1 MPVTRSMS
9 KDEVRALL
17 ALLFDALRTTRWACA
32 GFVVFQLASVFTT
45 LAQPALN
52 AAIIDDGILRGDVAT
67 IKRVGVL
74 MVVVAVVNLVVSIGA
89 TFLASHISATAARDL
104 RTRVHGRIS
113 AFSDPQVHSIGLS
126 SLLTRSTGDVG
137 QIQGFLFI
145 SLTVVVTAPL
155 MLFGALVLSLA
166 QGWRMAPVLVV
177 AGAVLVVLVAVLVR
191 RLVPWA
197 AQLQRRLDVV
207 NRVLR
212 EQLRGIAI
220 IRTFRREDRE
230 RARFAVEN
238 DELTHVALRLGR
250 LQVLMLPLVTVVSN
264 LAVVA
269 VTALG
274 AIFVDRGEMQIG
286 QITATVGYLAQ
297 ILLAVSLLTMIAGVI
312 PRAVTSAG
320 RITEVLD
327 TEPLDRGDPGDP
339 GDGRAPSPPAIVFDA
354 VSVAY
359 PGAESPTVDQVSLF
373 CAPGTVTGVLGGT
386 GSGKSTLLSLPLRFA
401 DPTSGVLR
409 WDAADVTALAPA
421 WVRARSAFVGQGAE
435 LITGTVADNLRIA
448 RPTATDDELW
458 DALEVAAAADFVSA
472 RRGALDA
479 TVAQEG
485 RNFSGGQRQRLALAR
500 AVLRRPALYV
510 LDDPFS
516 ALDVDTEAQI
526 IGRLR
531 RTDPDATVLIAAQRV
546 SSVQHADVIAVLDA
560 GRIVDLGTD
569 SELRSRSDIYR
580 EIAYAQAVT
589 NA

>member
-177 AGAVLVVLVAVLVR
+177 AGAVLVVVVAVLVR

-297 ILLAVSLLTMIAGVI
+297 ILLAVSLLTIIAGVI

-327 TEPLDRGDPGDP
+327 TEPLDPGDP

-472 RRGALDA
+472 RPGALDA
-479 TVAQEG
+479 TVAQDG

-560 GRIVDLGTD
+560 GRIVGLGTD

>member
-74 MVVVAVVNLVVSIGA
+74 MIVVAVVNLVVSIGA

-104 RTRVHGRIS
+104 RTCVHGRIS

-327 TEPLDRGDPGDP
+327 TEPLDPGDP

-472 RRGALDA
+472 RPGALDA

-560 GRIVDLGTD
+560 GRIVGLGTD

-580 EIAYAQAVT
+580 DIAYAQAVT

>member
-89 TFLASHISATAARDL
+89 TFLASHISASAARDL

-327 TEPLDRGDPGDP
+327 TDPLDPGDP

-409 WDAADVTALAPA
+409 WDAADVTSLAPA

-472 RRGALDA
+472 RPGALDA

-560 GRIVDLGTD
+560 GRIVGLGTD

>member
-177 AGAVLVVLVAVLVR
+177 AGAVLVVVVAVLVR

-327 TEPLDRGDPGDP
+327 TEPLDPGDP

-458 DALEVAAAADFVSA
+458 DALDVAAAAGFVSA
-472 RRGALDA
+472 RPGALDA

-560 GRIVDLGTD
+560 GRIVGLGTD

>member
-89 TFLASHISATAARDL
+89 TFLASHISASAARDL

-327 TEPLDRGDPGDP
+327 TDPLDPGDP

-472 RRGALDA
+472 RPGALDA

-560 GRIVDLGTD
+560 GRIVGLGTD

-580 EIAYAQAVT
+580 EIAYAQSVT

>member
-327 TEPLDRGDPGDP
+327 TDPLDPGDP

-409 WDAADVTALAPA
+409 WDAADVTSLAPA

-472 RRGALDA
+472 RPGALDA

>member
-327 TEPLDRGDPGDP
+327 TEPLDPGDP

-472 RRGALDA
+472 RPGALDA

-560 GRIVDLGTD
+560 GRIVGLGTD

>member
-177 AGAVLVVLVAVLVR
+177 AGAVLVILVAVLVR

-327 TEPLDRGDPGDP
+327 TEPLDPGDP

-472 RRGALDA
+472 RPGALDA

-560 GRIVDLGTD
+560 GRIVGLGTD

>member
-89 TFLASHISATAARDL
+89 TFLASHISASAARDL

-327 TEPLDRGDPGDP
+327 TDPLDPGDP

-409 WDAADVTALAPA
+409 WDAADVTSLAPA

-472 RRGALDA
+472 RPGALDA

-531 RTDPDATVLIAAQRV
+531 RADPDATVLIAAQRV

>member
-89 TFLASHISATAARDL
+89 TFLASHISASAARDL

-327 TEPLDRGDPGDP
+327 TDPLDPGDP

-472 RRGALDA
+472 RPGALDA

-560 GRIVDLGTD
+560 GRIVGLGTD

>member
-1 MPVTRSMS
+1 MPVTRSLS

-17 ALLFDALRTTRWACA
+17 ALLFDALRTTRWACV
-32 GFVVFQLASVFTT
+32 GFLVFQLASVFTT

-67 IKRVGVL
+67 IKRVGIL

-89 TFLASHISATAARDL
+89 TFLASHISATSARDL
-104 RTRVHGRIS
+104 RVRLHSRIS

-126 SLLTRSTGDVG
+126 SLLTRSTGDIG
-137 QIQGFLFI
+137 QIQGFVFI

-230 RARFAVEN
+230 RDRFAVEN

-250 LQVLMLPLVTVVSN
+250 LQVLMLPTVTVVSN

-274 AIFVDRGEMQIG
+274 AVFVDRGQMQIG

-297 ILLAVSLLTMIAGVI
+297 ILLAVSLLTMIAGII

-327 TEPLDRGDPGDP
+327 TESLDPGDP
-339 GDGRAPSPPAIVFDA
+339 ETGGASTPPAIVFDA
-354 VSVAY
+354 VSVSY
-359 PGAESPTVDQVSLF
+359 PGAEAPTVDQVSLF
-373 CAPGTVTGVLGGT
+373 CAPGTVTGILGGT

-401 DPTSGVLR
+401 DPTAGLLR
-409 WDAADVTALAPA
+409 WDDDDVTGLAPA

-435 LITGTVADNLRIA
+435 LITGTIADNLRIA
-448 RPTATDDELW
+448 RPDATDEELW
-458 DALEVAAAADFVSA
+458 SALEVAAAADFVST
-472 RRGALDA
+472 RPGALEA
-479 TVAQEG
+479 AVSQEG

-500 AVLRRPALYV
+500 AVLRRPSLYV

-516 ALDVDTEAQI
+516 ALDVDTEATI
-526 IGRLR
+526 IDRLR
-531 RTDPDATVLIAAQRV
+531 RADPAATVLLAAQRV
-546 SSVQHADVIAVLDA
+546 SSVRRADVIAVLDA
-560 GRIVDLGTD
+560 GRIVDIGNDALLRER
-569 SELRSRSDIYR
+569 SEIYR

>member
-177 AGAVLVVLVAVLVR
+177 AGAVLVVVVAVLVR

-327 TEPLDRGDPGDP
+327 TEPLDPGDP

-458 DALEVAAAADFVSA
+458 DALEVAAAAGFVSA
-472 RRGALDA
+472 RPGALDA

-560 GRIVDLGTD
+560 GRIVGLGTD

>member
-89 TFLASHISATAARDL
+89 TFLASHISASAARDL

-327 TEPLDRGDPGDP
+327 TEPLDPGDP
-339 GDGRAPSPPAIVFDA
+339 GDGRAQSPPAIVFDA

-472 RRGALDA
+472 RPGALDA

-546 SSVQHADVIAVLDA
+546 SSVQHADLIAVLDA
-560 GRIVDLGTD
+560 GRIVGLGTD

-580 EIAYAQAVT
+580 EIAYAQSVT

>member
-89 TFLASHISATAARDL
+89 TFLASHISASAARDL

-327 TEPLDRGDPGDP
+327 TDPLDPGDP

-472 RRGALDA
+472 RPGALDA

-546 SSVQHADVIAVLDA
+546 SSVQHADLIAVLDA
-560 GRIVDLGTD
+560 GRIVGLGTD

-580 EIAYAQAVT
+580 EIAYAQSVT

>member
-89 TFLASHISATAARDL
+89 TFLASHISASAARDL

-327 TEPLDRGDPGDP
+327 TDPLDPGDP

-472 RRGALDA
+472 RPGALDA

-560 GRIVDLGTD
+560 GRIVGLGTD
-569 SELRSRSDIYR
+569 PELRSRSDIYR

>member
-177 AGAVLVVLVAVLVR
+177 AGAVLVILVAVLVR

-327 TEPLDRGDPGDP
+327 TDPLDPGDP

-409 WDAADVTALAPA
+409 WDAADVTSLAPA

-472 RRGALDA
+472 RPGALDA

-560 GRIVDLGTD
+560 GRIVGLGTD

>member
-166 QGWRMAPVLVV
+166 QGWRITPVLVV
-177 AGAVLVVLVAVLVR
+177 AGAVLVILVAVLVR

-327 TEPLDRGDPGDP
+327 TEPLDPGDP

-472 RRGALDA
+472 RPGALDA

-546 SSVQHADVIAVLDA
+546 SSVQHADLIAVLDA
-560 GRIVDLGTD
+560 GRIVGLGTD

-580 EIAYAQAVT
+580 EIAYAQSVT

>member
-74 MVVVAVVNLVVSIGA
+74 MVVVAVLNLVVSIGA

-327 TEPLDRGDPGDP
+327 TEPLDPGDP
-339 GDGRAPSPPAIVFDA
+339 GGGRTPSPPAIVFDA

-472 RRGALDA
+472 RPGALDA

-500 AVLRRPALYV
+500 AVLRRPALYL

-531 RTDPDATVLIAAQRV
+531 ETDPDATVLIAAQRV

-560 GRIVDLGTD
+560 GRIVGLGTD

>member
-89 TFLASHISATAARDL
+89 TFLASHISASAARDL

-137 QIQGFLFI
+137 QIQGVLFI

-327 TEPLDRGDPGDP
+327 TEPLDPGDP
-339 GDGRAPSPPAIVFDA
+339 GDGRAQSPPAIVFDA

-472 RRGALDA
+472 RPGALDA

-546 SSVQHADVIAVLDA
+546 SSVQHADLIAVLDA
-560 GRIVDLGTD
+560 GRIVGLGTD

-580 EIAYAQAVT
+580 EIAYAQSVT

>member
-177 AGAVLVVLVAVLVR
+177 AGAVLVVVVAVLVR

-327 TEPLDRGDPGDP
+327 TDPLDPGDP

-458 DALEVAAAADFVSA
+458 DALEDATAADFVSA
-472 RRGALDA
+472 RPGALDA

-560 GRIVDLGTD
+560 GRIVGLGTD

>member
-17 ALLFDALRTTRWACA
+17 ALLFDALRTTRWACV

-177 AGAVLVVLVAVLVR
+177 AGAVLVVVVAVLVR

-327 TEPLDRGDPGDP
+327 TEPLDPGDP

-472 RRGALDA
+472 RPGALDA

-560 GRIVDLGTD
+560 GRIVGLGTD

>member
-327 TEPLDRGDPGDP
+327 TDPLDPGDP

-409 WDAADVTALAPA
+409 WDAADVTSLAPA

-472 RRGALDA
+472 RPGALDA

-560 GRIVDLGTD
+560 GRIVGLGTD

>member
-327 TEPLDRGDPGDP
+327 TEPLDPGDP

-458 DALEVAAAADFVSA
+458 DALDVAAAADFVSA
-472 RRGALDA
+472 RPGALDA

-526 IGRLR
+526 IERLR

-560 GRIVDLGTD
+560 GRIVGLGTD

>member
-1 MPVTRSMS
+1 MPATRSLS
-9 KDEVRALL
+9 TVEIRALL
-17 ALLFDALRTTRWACA
+17 TLIWAAIRTTPWAFF
-32 GFVVFQLASVFTT
+32 GFLVFQLASVFTT

-52 AAIIDDGILRGDVAT
+52 AAIIDDGILRGDITT
-67 IKRVGVL
+67 IKRVGVI
-74 MVVVAVVNLVVSIGA
+74 MVVVAVVNLVVALGA
-89 TFLASHISATAARDL
+89 TYLASHMSAVAARDL
-104 RTRVHGRIS
+104 RARVNQRVS
-113 AFSDPQVHSIGLS
+113 SFTDPQVAQLGLS

-166 QGWRMAPVLVV
+166 QGWRMAPVIVV
-177 AGAVLVVLVAVLVR
+177 AGAVLVLLVTVLVR

-197 AQLQRRLDVV
+197 ASVQRRLDSV

-230 RARFAVEN
+230 RARFALEN
-238 DELTHVALRLGR
+238 DELTLVALRLGR
-250 LQVLMLPLVTVVSN
+250 VQVMMLPVVTIVSN

-274 AIFVDRGEMQIG
+274 AVFVDRGEMQIG
-286 QITATVGYLAQ
+286 QITATVGYLGQ
-297 ILLAVSLLTMIAGVI
+297 ILLAVSLLTVIAGII

-327 TEPLDRGDPGDP
+327 TEVLEPGDP
-339 GDGRAPSPPAIVFDA
+339 GFGAPSQPPGLVFDA
-354 VSVAY
+354 VSVSY
-359 PGAESPTVDQVSLF
+359 PGAEAPTIDDVCLV
-373 CAPGTVTGVLGGT
+373 CAPGTVTGIIGGT
-386 GSGKSTLLSLPLRFA
+386 GSGKSTLLSLVLRFA

-409 WDAADVTALAPA
+409 WNGDDMTGLAPA
-421 WVRARSAFVGQGAE
+421 WVRARSAFVGQGAS
-435 LITGTVADNLRIA
+435 LITGTVADNLRLG
-448 RPTATDDELW
+448 RPDATDDELW
-458 DALEVAAAADFVSA
+458 AALEVAAAAEFISS
-472 RRGALDA
+472 RPGGLDA
-479 TVAQEG
+479 KVTQEG

-500 AVLRRPALYV
+500 AVLRRPQLYV

-516 ALDVDTEAQI
+516 ALDVDTEQRI
-526 IGRLR
+526 IGQLR
-531 RTDPDATVLIAAQRV
+531 STHPDATVLIAAQRV
-546 SSVQHADVIAVLDA
+546 SSVSHSDVIVVVDGGRVVAV
-560 GRIVDLGTD
+560 GTD
-569 SELRSRSDIYR
+569 ESLRADSDIYQ

>member
-177 AGAVLVVLVAVLVR
+177 AGAVLVVVVAVLVR

-327 TEPLDRGDPGDP
+327 TEPLDPGDP

-472 RRGALDA
+472 RPGALDA

-531 RTDPDATVLIAAQRV
+531 RADPDATVLIAAQRV

-560 GRIVDLGTD
+560 GRIVGLGTD
-569 SELRSRSDIYR
+569 SELRSGSDIYR

>member
-177 AGAVLVVLVAVLVR
+177 AGAVLVVVVAVLVR

-238 DELTHVALRLGR
+238 DELTQVALRLGR

-327 TEPLDRGDPGDP
+327 TEPLDPGDP

-472 RRGALDA
+472 RPGALDA

-546 SSVQHADVIAVLDA
+546 SSVQHADLIAVLDA
-560 GRIVDLGTD
+560 GRIVGLGTD

>member
-177 AGAVLVVLVAVLVR
+177 AGAVLVVVVAVLVR

-238 DELTHVALRLGR
+238 DELTHVALHLGR

-327 TEPLDRGDPGDP
+327 TEPLDPGDP

-409 WDAADVTALAPA
+409 WYAADVTALAPA

-472 RRGALDA
+472 RPGALDA

-560 GRIVDLGTD
+560 GRIVGLGTD

>member
-274 AIFVDRGEMQIG
+274 AVFVDRGEMQIG

-327 TEPLDRGDPGDP
+327 TDPLDPGDP

-409 WDAADVTALAPA
+409 WDAADVTDLAPA
-421 WVRARSAFVGQGAE
+421 WVRARCAFVGQGAE

-472 RRGALDA
+472 RPGALDA

-546 SSVQHADVIAVLDA
+546 SSVQHADLIAVLDA
-560 GRIVDLGTD
+560 GRIVGLGTD

-580 EIAYAQAVT
+580 EIAYAQSVT

>member
-1 MPVTRSMS
+1 MPVNRSLS
-9 KDEVRALL
+9 KTEVLALL
-17 ALLFDALRTTRWACA
+17 ALVTDALRSSRWACA
-32 GFVVFQLASVFTT
+32 GFLVFQLASVFTT

-74 MVVVAVVNLVVSIGA
+74 MVVVAVINLLVSIGA
-89 TFLASHISATAARDL
+89 TYSASHISAVAARDL
-104 RTRVHGRIS
+104 RARLHRRIG
-113 AFSDPQVHSIGLS
+113 AFTNPQVHSIGLS

-137 QIQGFLFI
+137 QIQGFVFV

-166 QGWRMAPVLVV
+166 QGWRMVPVLLV
-177 AGAVLVVLVAVLVR
+177 AGAVLVFLVAVLVR

-220 IRTFRREDRE
+220 IRTFGREDRE

-250 LQVLMLPLVTVVSN
+250 LQVLMLPLVTIVSN

-274 AIFVDRGEMQIG
+274 AVFVDRGQMQIG

-297 ILLAVSLLTMIAGVI
+297 ILLAVSLLTMIAGII

-327 TEPLDRGDPGDP
+327 TEPLDPGDP
-339 GDGRAPSPPAIVFDA
+339 ATGTPSQPPAIVFDD
-354 VSVAY
+354 VSVSY
-359 PGAESPTVDQVSLF
+359 PGAAAPTVDRVSLF
-373 CAPGTVTGVLGGT
+373 CAPGTVTGILGGT

-401 DPTSGVLR
+401 DPTSGSLR
-409 WDAADVTALAPA
+409 WDADDVTGVAPA
-421 WVRARSAFVGQGAE
+421 WLRARSAFVGQGAE
-435 LITGTVADNLRIA
+435 LITGTIADNLRIA
-448 RPTATDDELW
+448 RPDATDKELW
-458 DALEVAAAADFVSA
+458 SALEVAAAADFVSSRPGELA
-472 RRGALDA
+472 A
-479 TVAQEG
+479 TVSQEG

-500 AVLRRPALYV
+500 AVLRRPSLYV

-526 IGRLR
+526 VDQLR
-531 RTDPDATVLIAAQRV
+531 RTDPNSTVLIAAQRV
-546 SSVQHADVIAVLDA
+546 SSVRHADVIAVLDG
-560 GRIVDLGTD
+560 GRVADVGTD
-569 SELRSRSDIYR
+569 ESLRTSSDIYR
-580 EIAYAQAVT
+580 EIAYAQSVT

>member
-52 AAIIDDGILRGDVAT
+52 AAIIDDGILRGDVTT

-177 AGAVLVVLVAVLVR
+177 AGAVLVVVVAVLVR

-327 TEPLDRGDPGDP
+327 TEPLDPGDP

-472 RRGALDA
+472 RPGALDA

-560 GRIVDLGTD
+560 GRIVGLGTD

>member
-177 AGAVLVVLVAVLVR
+177 AGAVLVVVVAVLVR

-327 TEPLDRGDPGDP
+327 TEPLDPGDP

-472 RRGALDA
+472 RPGALDA

-560 GRIVDLGTD
+560 GRIVGLGTD

>member
-89 TFLASHISATAARDL
+89 TFLASHISASAARDL

-327 TEPLDRGDPGDP
+327 TDPLDPGDP

-386 GSGKSTLLSLPLRFA
+386 GSGKSTLLSLSLRFA

-409 WDAADVTALAPA
+409 WDAADVTSLAPA

-472 RRGALDA
+472 RPGALDA

-560 GRIVDLGTD
+560 GRIVGLGTD

>member
-327 TEPLDRGDPGDP
+327 TDPLDPGDP

-472 RRGALDA
+472 RPGALDA

-560 GRIVDLGTD
+560 GRIVGLGTD

>member
-177 AGAVLVVLVAVLVR
+177 AGAVLVVVVAVLVR

-327 TEPLDRGDPGDP
+327 TEPLDPGDP

-448 RPTATDDELW
+448 RPTATDGELW

-472 RRGALDA
+472 RPGALDA

-485 RNFSGGQRQRLALAR
+485 RNFSGGQRKRLALAR

-560 GRIVDLGTD
+560 GRIVGLGTD

>member
-9 KDEVRALL
+9 KDEVRAALL

-166 QGWRMAPVLVV
+166 QGWRITPVLVV
-177 AGAVLVVLVAVLVR
+177 AGAVLVILVAVLVR

-327 TEPLDRGDPGDP
+327 TEPLDPGDP

-472 RRGALDA
+472 RPGALDA

-546 SSVQHADVIAVLDA
+546 SSVQHADLIAVLDA
-560 GRIVDLGTD
+560 GRIVGLGTD

-580 EIAYAQAVT
+580 EIAYAQSVT

>member
-177 AGAVLVVLVAVLVR
+177 AGAVLVVVVAVLVR

-327 TEPLDRGDPGDP
+327 TEPLDPGDP

-421 WVRARSAFVGQGAE
+421 WVRARSASVGQGAE

-472 RRGALDA
+472 RPGALDA

-560 GRIVDLGTD
+560 GRIVGLGTD

>member
-327 TEPLDRGDPGDP
+327 TDPLDPGDP

-472 RRGALDA
+472 RPGALDA

-546 SSVQHADVIAVLDA
+546 SSVQHADLIAVLDA
-560 GRIVDLGTD
+560 GRIVGLGTD

-580 EIAYAQAVT
+580 EIAYAQSVT

>member
-177 AGAVLVVLVAVLVR
+177 AGAVLVVVVAVLVR

-327 TEPLDRGDPGDP
+327 TEPLDPGDP

-359 PGAESPTVDQVSLF
+359 PGAKSPTVDQVSLF

-472 RRGALDA
+472 RPGALDA

-560 GRIVDLGTD
+560 GRIVGLGTD